1 MSGYKWRSSYRG
13 RVSADIAGPELE
25 RVKAEHGALT
35 AELVVDEARSED
47 APLHPVF
54 EWRDEVAAEQHR
66 MQQAYRLIR
75 ALVVVDEVKH
85 TERPAY
91 VLVTSEETRT
101 RTTYEDAAVVVADVD
116 LFADAIGR
124 LEGEVRA
131 ARRSVQ
137 DLERLASSS
146 GVEPERMARIALAVR
161 AIEAANAAVAA
172 LH

>member
-1 MSGYKWRSSYRG
+1 
-13 RVSADIAGPELE
+13 
-25 RVKAEHGALT
+25 
-35 AELVVDEARSED
+35 
-47 APLHPVF
+47 
-54 EWRDEVAAEQHR
+54 

-146 GVEPERMARIALAVR
+146 GVEPERMARIALAVK